1 MFEKESENYQKEVIA
16 KKDYPHTIA
25 IDWQRGAEFGYNK
38 ALEENNKLK
47 EKLKNLESVAD
58 FQTSSNMDRYFQLKR
73 SKEKITE
80 AKEIIKKFSEFAN
93 NEVEYDPEYPQE
105 HTDLWNKL
113 CEEAEQFL
121 EED

>member
-80 AKEIIKKFSEFAN
+80 AKNIIQDLLN
-93 NEVEYDPEYPQE
+93 NSDEYARQRAIDF
-105 HTDLWNKL
+105 LK
-113 CEEAEQFL
+113 EEENEKNICQK
-121 EED
+121 